1 MDVTNLS
8 LPART
13 QLDLEERLP
22 DITARIAD
30 AAVRL

>member
-1 MDVTNLS
+1 MDVTNFL

-13 QLDLEERLP
+13 QLDLEERIP
-22 DITARIAD
+22 DITTRIAD